1 MAWITE
7 SDIERELGR
16 LTSKNHDEQ
25 DVTLAITEATA
36 SAEAYL
42 RAVVDDDT
50 LASWDITGNDHNAP
64 LDIVTIVSR
73 LGASI
78 VLSRSYGQSLTRVHT
93 ADKVTRAASLY
104 KLATDDLKAYSKGEK
119 RLVDRATDDQ
129 IAVANTFVRTGTDT
143 TRKFETGTDSDPKKL
158 ERF

>member
-16 LTSKNHDEQ
+16 LTSKNHDEA

-36 SAEAYL
+36 SAEGYL
-42 RAVVDDDT
+42 RAVVSDST
-50 LASWDITGNDHNAP
+50 LASWDITGTTHNAP
-64 LDIVTIVSR
+64 TDIITIVAR
-73 LGASI
+73 LGAALI
-78 VLSRSYGQSLTRVHT
+78 LNRKYGQSLVRLHSQ
-93 ADKVTRAASLY
+93 DPVTRAAGLH

-129 IAVANTFVRTGTDT
+129 IPVADTLERTGQDT
-143 TRKFETGTDSDPKKL
+143 TRKFDSGTDSDPKKID
-158 ERF
+158 RF